1 MMSPI
6 SATVLNTLTPNKYII
21 NLYIYFIHL
30 SLGILYRIHV
40 WGGEGWWNFSH
51 EKLCY
56 AALLGMT

>member
-30 SLGILYRIHV
+30 SLGRVGGILAMKNYV
-40 WGGEGWWNFSH
+40 MQLSLE
-51 EKLCY
+51 
-56 AALLGMT
+56 